1 MKKVL
6 YTPEELRAKAISSFS
21 SLIESSI
28 TAGNDCCVFSSPHDE
43 MRKLE
48 FHISE
53 GPHEALPS
61 LLLSCLTISER
72 IIKLYGIDG
81 KAAAVLLASFTDAL
95 SKRRP
100 TSAPKDS
107 IVQWIQ
113 PVMEEDDEIP
123 SLQLAMSFPDDG
135 KENLATVLLSAD
147 EAFGYYE
154 ELFHSWIYSQVRG
167 NPLKAG
173 NGKEE
178 KE

>member
-1 MKKVL
+1 MEKRL
-6 YTPEELRAKAISSFS
+6 YDPEELRAKTISSFS
-21 SLIESSI
+21 CMVESSI
-28 TAGNDCCVFSSPHDE
+28 TADSDCCVFSSPFDE
-43 MRKLE
+43 TRKVE

-53 GPHEALPS
+53 GQHEALPS
-61 LLLSCLTISER
+61 LLLSCRTISER
-72 IIKLYGIDG
+72 IMRLYGIEG

-113 PVMEEDDEIP
+113 PVMEEDDEVP

-154 ELFHSWIYSQVRG
+154 ELFHSWVYSEMRSMRKQ
-167 NPLKAG
+167 
-173 NGKEE
+173 
-178 KE
+178 

>member
-1 MKKVL
+1 MEKVV
-6 YTPEELRAKAISSFS
+6 YTPEELRAKAVSSFS
-21 SLIESSI
+21 YLIESSI
-28 TAGNDCCVFSSPHDE
+28 AAGNDCCVFSSPYDE
-43 MRKLE
+43 KRKLE

-53 GPHEALPS
+53 GPHEALPG

-72 IIKLYGIDG
+72 IMKLYGIEG

-113 PVMEEDDEIP
+113 PVMDEDDEIP
-123 SLQLAMSFPDDG
+123 SLQLAMSFPDEG

-154 ELFHSWIYSQVRG
+154 ELFHSWVYSEMRSMREQ
-167 NPLKAG
+167 
-173 NGKEE
+173 
-178 KE
+178 